1 MAGRMGN
8 DRVTVKKM
16 TVFRKDTERNLLLIK
31 GPLPGAPNA
40 MVVVRKTA
48 AQGKGK

>member
-16 TVFRKDTERNLLLIK
+16 TVIRADAERNLLLVK
-31 GPLPGAPNA
+31 GPVPGARNA
-40 MVVVRKTA
+40 LVVVRKA
-48 AQGKGK
+48 G